1 MTECSTGTSEPELS
15 KRSVSDWIA
24 IPSAGNAGR
33 GWNFIPLAPGL
44 FGGLLAYSLY
54 PLLGGRYV
62 LIGVVFLFFLLA
74 GMVPRAAAYSGLTLA
89 LLAAG
94 LLLNGALNTSAPVE
108 IKTTV
113 IRKEMFSGSQKFGT
127 HYDVLFLPGVPAGA
141 RRISR
146 STRAHIGERPSGD
159 LPRWNYIRVRLAFHG
174 TASFPLNDVRKHFAH
189 ENLLATIL
197 K

>member
-54 PLLGGRYV
+54 PLLDGRYV

-94 LLLNGALNTSAPVE
+94 LLLNGALDKSPPVE

-127 HYDVLFLPGVPAGA
+127 HYDVVVSSWRPGRSQEDFEVDSGTYRRAAVGRPATVELHKGLFGLPWYGI
-141 RRISR
+141 ISP
-146 STRAHIGERPSGD
+146 E
-159 LPRWNYIRVRLAFHG
+159 
-174 TASFPLNDVRKHFAH
+174 
-189 ENLLATIL
+189 
-197 K
+197 